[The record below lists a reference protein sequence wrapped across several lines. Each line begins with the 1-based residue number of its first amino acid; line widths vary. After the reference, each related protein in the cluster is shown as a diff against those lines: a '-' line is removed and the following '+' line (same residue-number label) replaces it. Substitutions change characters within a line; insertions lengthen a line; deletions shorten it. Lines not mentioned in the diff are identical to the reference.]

1 MAKGP
6 LAVRWLDWTLE
17 QPRAGAVS
25 IARVELENT
34 GTIKWRNGIHLGY
47 HWLDE
52 RGNALIWDGE
62 RTNIPHPAPDGR
74 PFVEPHPHPP
84 IPPGRYGFALDLVA
98 EFRAWFSELGGEQL
112 QATVDVLPRIET
124 THADI
129 PAWVER
135 SESWQRRVDEAHAE
149 GYAVVAGALGW
160 NGGVMHPRP
169 RSLQPYEP
177 GRGRVPGFSHPLLC
191 PSVVEGVRLERLP
204 DIAGL
209 PAYAPPQDEPWIYDG
224 RIVLTARPGRR

>member
-62 RTNIPHPAPDGR
+62 RTNIPHLAPD
-74 PFVEPHPHPP
+74 
-84 IPPGRYGFALDLVA
+84 
-98 EFRAWFSELGGEQL
+98 EQ
-112 QATVDVLPRIET
+112 A
-124 THADI
+124 
-129 PAWVER
+129 
-135 SESWQRRVDEAHAE
+135 
-149 GYAVVAGALGW
+149 
-160 NGGVMHPRP
+160 
-169 RSLQPYEP
+169 
-177 GRGRVPGFSHPLLC
+177 
-191 PSVVEGVRLERLP
+191 VVEGGGR
-204 DIAGL
+204 GQS
-209 PAYAPPQDEPWIYDG
+209 PPRQ
-224 RIVLTARPGRR
+224 